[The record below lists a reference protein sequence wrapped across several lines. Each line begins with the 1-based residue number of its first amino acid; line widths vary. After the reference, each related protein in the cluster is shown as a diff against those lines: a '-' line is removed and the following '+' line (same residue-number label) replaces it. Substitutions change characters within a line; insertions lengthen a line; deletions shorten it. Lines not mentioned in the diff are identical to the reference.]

1 MEEMYLETVD
11 RSTEIVLDMKH
22 NVHLSSPQ
30 PKGFS
35 HGLHAGRGGTE
46 YWQLGA
52 PWAAPRSRANR
63 HWASQK
69 YPRWPL
75 FCGLAISL
83 KTCFAQCQAASTL
96 LVAASNP

>member
-35 HGLHAGRGGTE
+35 HGLHAGNRRARCHRSTGSWEHPGRTAFTS
-46 YWQLGA
+46 QQALGA
-52 PWAAPRSRANR
+52 AEIPA
-63 HWASQK
+63 
-69 YPRWPL
+69 
-75 FCGLAISL
+75 LA
-83 KTCFAQCQAASTL
+83 TL
-96 LVAASNP
+96 LWSCYLT